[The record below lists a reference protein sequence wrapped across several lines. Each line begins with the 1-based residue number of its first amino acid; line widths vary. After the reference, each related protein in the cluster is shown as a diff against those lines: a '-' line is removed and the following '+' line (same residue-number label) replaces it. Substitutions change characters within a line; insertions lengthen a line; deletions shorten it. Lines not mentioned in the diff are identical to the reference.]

1 MILFSAALK
10 NELAR
15 CQGELTE
22 ARALLEAFDR
32 SQAIIEFL
40 PDGTIVKANDNFL
53 GTMGYR
59 PDEIIGRHHRL
70 FCEPAMAASA
80 EYRRFWERL
89 AQGEFI
95 RERFL
100 RLDKQGRDV
109 WLEATYNPVRDAAGR
124 VTKVIKLATDISANL
139 LHEHEEDAIIN
150 ALNRSMAVIEFNPAG
165 EVVEANENFLAV
177 MGYRKQEVI
186 GQHHRT
192 FCSREE
198 AGSVQYQQ
206 FWQQLNR
213 GEYFSGRFER
223 RNRHGDVIWLEASY
237 NPVFDTRG
245 TLYKIVK
252 FASDITAEVL
262 EQQAESE
269 AAHVA
274 YETARQTD
282 ADAQGG
288 AEVVNRTVAL
298 VQGIAGELNH
308 AAERIGAVSQQSDVI
323 NSIVQSIRGIAD
335 QTNLLAL
342 NAAIEAARA
351 GEQGRGF
358 AVVADEVRNLAART
372 ARATEE
378 IIEVVKRNHELAQ
391 DAVSSMRESCEKVD
405 QGVQLAHEAGR
416 AIQSIQD
423 GAQRVVDTIQ
433 RFTSTLQGH

>member
-15 CQGELTE
+15 CQDELAT
-22 ARALLEAFDR
+22 AHALRDALDR

-40 PDGTIVKANDNFL
+40 PDGTIVAANDNFL
-53 GTMGYR
+53 RTMGYR
-59 PDEIIGRHHRL
+59 LDEISGRHHRL
-70 FCEPAMAASA
+70 FCEPALADSA

-100 RLDKQGRDV
+100 RLDKQGHDV
-109 WLEATYNPVRDAAGR
+109 WLEATYNPVRDASGR

-139 LHEHEEDAIIN
+139 MHEHEEDAIIN

-165 EVVEANENFLAV
+165 EVVAANENFLAV
-177 MGYRKQEVI
+177 TGYRTQDVVGK
-186 GQHHRT
+186 HHRI

-198 AGSVQYQQ
+198 AGNPGYQQ
-206 FWQQLNR
+206 FWQRLNR
-213 GEYFSGRFER
+213 GEYVSGRFER
-223 RNRHGDVIWLEASY
+223 RNSHGGVIWLEASY

-245 TLYKIVK
+245 KLYKIVK
-252 FASDITAEVL
+252 FASDITIEVL

-274 YETARQTD
+274 YDTARQTD
-282 ADAQGG
+282 AEAQGG

-378 IIEVVKRNHELAQ
+378 IVEVVKRNHELAQ
-391 DAVSSMRESCEKVD
+391 EAVGSMRESCEKVD
-405 QGVQLAHEAGR
+405 QGVRLANEAGR
-416 AIQSIQD
+416 AIQSIQE

-433 RFTSTLQGH
+433 RFTRTLRGH